1 VALPDE
7 TVRDRA
13 VFVFLHTT
21 EPIKAPPAAFPE
33 ASVAIKLPK
42 RPCCL
47 LIVIFPSLTAT
58 NDKVL
63 DEFFTTWY
71 VSFSIASEVAS
82 TCCIQITITFAP
94 SYFKESKPCLSLAFV
109 SVYPNALI
117 SCSSSSLNVNP
128 YLLYVNP
135 LTIGV
140 AVGVEVGM
148 GVGVAVGVEVGM
160 GVGVA
165 VGVEVGMGVAVG
177 AGVGEGGISVGV
189 GTGVEVGLGGVVGC
203 ISTGFVGRG
212 SVTFPEPPQDIIASE
227 TTAKTESFTK
237 FIL

>member
-160 GVGVA
+160 GV
-165 VGVEVGMGVAVG
+165 AVG